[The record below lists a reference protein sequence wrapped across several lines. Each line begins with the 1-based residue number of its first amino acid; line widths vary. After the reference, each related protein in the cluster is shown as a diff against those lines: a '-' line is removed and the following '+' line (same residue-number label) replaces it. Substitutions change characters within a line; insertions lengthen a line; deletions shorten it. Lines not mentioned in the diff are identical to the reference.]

1 LTKSTSDSKTWTV
14 VDADNTTAPAS
25 VVVTATLN
33 NRAGSAN
40 QIGYVVLEAGEVE
53 TADAL
58 LGNLSTLKA
67 RAKTLFSNFES
78 SDVTLPA
85 NARFESD
92 IVLVNGQSIRFF
104 EVADATLEE
113 IAKRDD
119 PRFKFL
125 EAPDP
130 RISLALPQGDQGL
143 NDLIS
148 REQGTAPV
156 LDFSAFSEGDT
167 IRASVGVAREAGFNP
182 IAGFYRALDAQGS
195 VRAADG
201 SILRPG
207 DGGYADAALRTDN
220 LVTELAGFQVGN
232 RQVSITEIAV
242 SESTVL
248 APFARVNSDTF
259 FAYGAA
265 NADGLSHFRSF
276 GKNLIG
282 LEDTRGGGDRDYD
295 DLILQFS
302 FSKGSVS

>member
-1 LTKSTSDSKTWTV
+1 LT
-14 VDADNTTAPAS
+14 
-25 VVVTATLN
+25 
-33 NRAGSAN
+33 
-40 QIGYVVLEAGEVE
+40 
-53 TADAL
+53 
-58 LGNLSTLKA
+58 TLKS
-67 RAKTLFSNFES
+67 RAKNLLSNFES
-78 SDVTLPA
+78 SDVALPA

-92 IVLVNGQSIRFF
+92 IVLLNGQSIRFF

-113 IAKRDD
+113 IKNLTDS
-119 PRFKFL
+119 RFKFL
-125 EAPDP
+125 ETKDT
-130 RISLALPQGDQGL
+130 RISLAFPKGDQGL

-156 LDFSAFSEGDT
+156 LDFSAFSETDT
-167 IRASVGVAREAGFNP
+167 VKATVGIAREAGFNP

-201 SILRPG
+201 KILHPG
-207 DGGYADAALRTDN
+207 DAGYADAALRTDN
-220 LVTELAGFQVGN
+220 LVTELAGFQIGN
-232 RQVSITEIAV
+232 RQAAVTEITV
-242 SESTVL
+242 SESSVL

-265 NADGLSHFRSF
+265 NTDGLSHFRSF

-302 FSKGSVS
+302 FSSKGSV